1 MEFNLPT
8 TKEEMYRILND
19 LFYHYRIMREEYKEI
34 ALEELQLQRLEYT
47 PETDEELMEKAEKI
61 VAADKAREKAEYI
74 EKLNAEITE
83 ITTKIT
89 LTQENTQNEIQAV
102 KDSCQQSID
111 ALYKDGAREG
121 AYYTS
126 LIDYNSTKLQ
136 DSRNATIYKINSE
149 SNATVAE
156 LTAKKQ
162 VVEQKLSNVDA
173 YFEQI
178 HAFDTERK
186 IIELKEKRLA
196 TIMEVFKYN
205 NGLDEKEQRY
215 KNTIEQNK
223 ASLRLRFLDI
233 RSGQFTKDQLVEMG
247 YYEDVV
253 RCVCGYFDR
262 LDPYTAFQDIASEKK
277 LAIYLDDFYQN
288 VVYTYSLLA

>member
-111 ALYKDGAREG
+111 ALYKEGAREG

-136 DSRNATIYKINSE
+136 DSRNATIYKISSE

-223 ASLRLRFLDI
+223 ASLRLRFLYI

-247 YYEDVV
+247 YYEAVV

>member
-111 ALYKDGAREG
+111 ALYKEGAREG

-126 LIDYNSTKLQ
+126 LINYNSTKLQ